1 MQKLAT
7 VCNQQCLQ
15 RSQRAEK
22 KPIEMGTAYR
32 PHMIIKSAIYDAR
45 DTRQPTKYESAAKL
59 RRWMAAEEQAIDQ
72 KIRGKAI

>member
-1 MQKLAT
+1 MQIAN

-32 PHMIIKSAIYDAR
+32 PHMIITSAIWDAR
-45 DTRQPTKYESAAKL
+45 SARWPTKYESAAKL
-59 RRWMAAEEQAIDQ
+59 RRWMVAEEQAIDQ